1 MHCLLHYRLLG
12 WLQLLGQSILL
23 LGILCWSKQF
33 MGCDTVADRQKE
45 LEEDLHSDSSSGE
58 GED

>member
-1 MHCLLHYRLLG
+1 MHCVLCYRLFG

-23 LGILCWSKQF
+23 LGILCWSEQF
-33 MGCDTVADRQKE
+33 MGCDTVAYRQKE
-45 LEEDLHSDSSSGE
+45 LEEDLRCDSSNGE